1 MKSIL
6 LADNRPELLATT
18 EPILKHWGYRVL
30 TATKTEQI
38 ATFLDESSPALL
50 VIGQEMYAQRDAFLA
65 PETTA
70 RLSTGELPLIVL
82 KQGDG
87 EQPELSAGA
96 FLDVPMELFEL
107 FSFIQS
113 MVEHHPRHNL
123 RLRLRL
129 PGMYSINDNGY
140 LLADVLSLSMRG
152 LFLRASARIK
162 QGDRIKVVFPL
173 LGHCKELEVKSTV
186 TYVVHPDPQNNF
198 AQGFGV
204 VFDDFPQEQHNN
216 LRHFIKDCFL
226 KEISSNVNGVGEF
239 TENQLKR

>member
-38 ATFLDESSPALL
+38 TTFLDKSSPALL
-50 VIGQEMYAQRDAFLA
+50 VIGQEMYARRDAFLT

-70 RLSTGELPLIVL
+70 RLNTGDLPLIVL
-82 KQGDG
+82 KQGTE
-87 EQPELSAGA
+87 EQPELTAGA
-96 FLDVPMELFEL
+96 YLEVPMELFEL
-107 FSFIQS
+107 FSFIQGK
-113 MVEHHPRHNL
+113 VENHPRHNL
-123 RLRLRL
+123 RLHLRL
-129 PGMYSINDNGY
+129 PGMYSIDNDDF

-162 QGDRIKVVFPL
+162 QGDRINVVFPL

-186 TYVVHPDPQNNF
+186 VYVVHPDPQNNF

-204 VFDDFPQEQHNN
+204 VFDDFPQDQRNN
-216 LRHFIKDCFL
+216 LQHYIKECFL
-226 KEISSNVNGVGEF
+226 KEVSSNTNGVGEF
-239 TENQLKR
+239 AENQLKR